1 MKVVLLALG
10 SRGDVQPMVALGKAL
25 QSAGK
30 PVMVVALREF
40 APLVEAAGLLFMPID
55 ATFEDTGPAAA
66 ETARKMAGGG
76 MSYQRAV
83 SAGLADVAPQVAV
96 AEMAAVEPG
105 DLVVGGG
112 LSIDDAVALQ
122 EARGCLAVHVLTA
135 PLLPTASGPAQCLRS
150 GHRARAS

>member
-1 MKVVLLALG
+1 VKVVLLALG
-10 SRGDVQPMVALGKAL
+10 SRGDVQPMVSLGKAL

-76 MSYQRAV
+76 MSYQRPSALGLPTSRPRSPSPRWRRSNRATSS
-83 SAGLADVAPQVAV
+83 SAG
-96 AEMAAVEPG
+96 
-105 DLVVGGG
+105 
-112 LSIDDAVALQ
+112 
-122 EARGCLAVHVLTA
+122 C
-135 PLLPTASGPAQCLRS
+135 CRS
-150 GHRARAS
+150 TTP

>member
-25 QSAGK
+25 QAVGK

-40 APLVEAAGLLFMPID
+40 APLVEAAGLSFMPID
-55 ATFEDTGPAAA
+55 GTFEDTGPAAA

-76 MSYQRAV
+76 MSYRAV
-83 SAGLADVAPQVAV
+83 SAGLADIAPQVAV

-105 DLVVGGG
+105 DLVVGG
-112 LSIDDAVALQ
+112 V
-122 EARGCLAVHVLTA
+122 
-135 PLLPTASGPAQCLRS
+135 LRS
-150 GHRARAS
+150 TTR